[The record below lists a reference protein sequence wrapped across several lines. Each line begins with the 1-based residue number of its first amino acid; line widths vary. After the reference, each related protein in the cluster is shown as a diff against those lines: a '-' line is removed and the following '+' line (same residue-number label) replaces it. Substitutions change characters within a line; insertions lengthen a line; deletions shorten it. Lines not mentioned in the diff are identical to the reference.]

1 MSKKR
6 GDRKD
11 GKLLK
16 KIDSMHYI
24 MPLMYPNRCDNEACM
39 NIRIDLTK
47 AEQYLANK
55 NADNPEYKYN
65 LFQVVLTAVLKTV
78 KLRPKMNYFIANGNM
93 YERNDLTA
101 ARLWHAFMPKI
112 MTILTRYITRFTV
125 RYLFAEA
132 TVKTNQPQAWILFK
146 KYPASIL
153 SALLQDFWTDTGGCR
168 LL

>member
-78 KLRPKMNYFIANGNM
+78 QLRPKMNYFIANGNM
-93 YERNDLTA
+93 YERN
-101 ARLWHAFMPKI
+101 
-112 MTILTRYITRFTV
+112 Y
-125 RYLFAEA
+125 
-132 TVKTNQPQAWILFK
+132 
-146 KYPASIL
+146 
-153 SALLQDFWTDTGGCR
+153 
-168 LL
+168 